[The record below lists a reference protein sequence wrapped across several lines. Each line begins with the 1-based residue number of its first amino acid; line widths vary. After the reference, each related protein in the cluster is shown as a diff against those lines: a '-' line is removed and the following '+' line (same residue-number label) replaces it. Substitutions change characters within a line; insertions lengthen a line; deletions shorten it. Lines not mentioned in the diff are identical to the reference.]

1 MNYYVYILSNNLNTV
16 VHTGV
21 TKDLVR
27 RVCEHKY
34 HPDPNS
40 FTAKYGVEKLVYF
53 EQTTDVR
60 AAIERENRSSPG
72 TAKRKTNLYVASI
85 HSG

>member
-40 FTAKYGVEKLVYF
+40 FYS
-53 EQTTDVR
+53 QVR
-60 AAIERENRSSPG
+60 G
-72 TAKRKTNLYVASI
+72 RKAGIL
-85 HSG
+85 